1 MKHLATFAIALALLV
16 TGPLA
21 VDAQLK
27 TPVRIGFLPLGSLSN
42 AYDRSLVEAF
52 RQGLREVGVV
62 EGRDVALDV
71 VWISSEPDASQA
83 VNGLIQRGAKLLIP
97 AGSTASVAVKRQT
110 STIPILFVSVG
121 NPVGMGLVESLSRP
135 SSNATGFADV
145 LSDLSGKYVE
155 LAREL
160 TKPHTT
166 IDYLWH
172 TGWPDGQPRR
182 LATERAAES
191 LGIKLRSRGIG
202 DADEVG
208 DVLAGIKKNGA
219 VTLIVQPSPF
229 TYRNRDRLIKSAMN
243 HRLATIFAFPPA
255 AREGALIA
263 YGPDYTDLYRR
274 AASYVER
281 IILKGTNPAD
291 LPVQEPTKFELV
303 INLKT
308 AKALGLTIP
317 PSLLGRVD
325 QIIE

>member
-121 NPVGMGLVESLSRP
+121 NPVRMGLVESLSRP
-135 SSNATGFADV
+135 NSNATGFADV

>member
-1 MKHLATFAIALALLV
+1 MKHLATFAIALALLA
-16 TGPLA
+16 GPLA

-27 TPVRIGFLPLGSLSN
+27 TPVRIGFLPLGSPSN

-71 VWISSEPDASQA
+71 VWISSESDASQA
-83 VNGLIQRGAKLLIP
+83 VNGLIQRGARLLIP

-135 SSNATGFADV
+135 NSNATGFADV

-182 LATERAAES
+182 LATERAAQS
-191 LGIKLRSRGIG
+191 LGVKLRSRGIG
-202 DADEVG
+202 DVDEVN
-208 DVLAGIKKNGA
+208 DVLAGIKKSGA

-229 TYRNRDRLIKSAMN
+229 TYRNRDRLIESAIN
-243 HRLATIFAFPPA
+243 HRLATIFGFPPA

-281 IILKGTNPAD
+281 IILKGTNPVD

-317 PSLLGRVD
+317 PSLRGRAD